1 MGPSTPKNSENVL
14 TNPVMMSTARRRMTR
29 MQVIEETDEVLTP
42 VSNIAN
48 KIQNTNIQEAAAFKT
63 PKSSR
68 ISQVRGMKVE
78 SPLASVNSTRGSS
91 KRKRTSPDSKNSVAA
106 LFDNL
111 EGSPL
116 LAKLEA
122 KIKSNQEIT
131 EDDFVSENNL
141 APVAKQ
147 LKLDQDFNSIAAEAE
162 ERKEDV
168 PYFRNLLKTETERL
182 TAVCEDWEEKLEA
195 DKASIDEDIQ
205 GEIRSV
211 IGQARLVMTERFHQF
226 SGLVDNCE
234 FKRGEKETTCTDLM
248 GFWEMIYFQVEDV
261 EKKFG
266 KLLEIE

>member
-68 ISQVRGMKVE
+68 ISKVRAASMKVE

-122 KIKSNQEIT
+122 KMKSNQEVT
-131 EDDFVSENNL
+131 EEDFVSENNL

-147 LKLDQDFNSIAAEAE
+147 LKLDQDFNSIAAEADE
-162 ERKEDV
+162 KKEDV

-195 DKASIDEDIQ
+195 D
-205 GEIRSV
+205 
-211 IGQARLVMTERFHQF
+211 
-226 SGLVDNCE
+226 
-234 FKRGEKETTCTDLM
+234 
-248 GFWEMIYFQVEDV
+248 
-261 EKKFG
+261 
-266 KLLEIE
+266 